1 MVAPQA
7 DNHPAGGASTE
18 VARPQ
23 RRRDAAPQRR
33 ERDYEPR
40 KRGFDDDQ

>member
-1 MVAPQA
+1 VRRHQGAP
-7 DNHPAGGASTE
+7 DKP
-18 VARPQ
+18 
-23 RRRDAAPQRR
+23 RR